1 VSGVNVRRWV
11 PVLAFAAL
19 TGTAACTSVL
29 GLKNASVRWCD
40 RQPPHDFCEDF
51 DHDNAL
57 DSWTLKPTPT
67 GGAMRSL
74 IASDDSAPNAL
85 STSVP
90 PQATGEGNLTG
101 LANAFPSRSIDH
113 VRITVDV
120 RITQAEFKQEGAI
133 ASGIGFLLLED
144 TSMVQSAMN
153 TCMGLVLAPSGSG
166 LTGTIAVA
174 AVVIPA
180 QDCFSVNNLMDA
192 SASGDGGDATMD
204 AGAPPQP
211 IVLATILTNQWQNI
225 ELEVT
230 RAEDGSGVLS
240 TTIATTGA
248 IPSVTFP
255 AELFPPGYP
264 QLGIASSVTGPAGNV
279 EIDFDNVTADF
290 F

>member
-1 VSGVNVRRWV
+1 MNVRRWL
-11 PVLAFAAL
+11 PGLAFAAL
-19 TGTAACTSVL
+19 TSTAACTSVL

-40 RQPPHDFCEDF
+40 TQPHHDFCEDF

-57 DSWTLKPTPT
+57 DSWTLRPTPQ

-74 IASDDSAPNAL
+74 IASDRSPPNAL
-85 STSVP
+85 MTSVP

-101 LANAFPSRSIDH
+101 LANAFSSKSIDH
-113 VRITVDV
+113 VLITVDV

-144 TSMVQSAMN
+144 TSREPNSMN

-174 AVVIPA
+174 AVVVPA
-180 QDCFSVNNLMDA
+180 ADCFSVNNLMDA
-192 SASGDGGDATMD
+192 SASGDGGDTTVD

-211 IVLATILTNQWQNI
+211 ILLATILTNQWQHI

-230 RAEDGSGVLS
+230 RAADGSGVLS
-240 TTIATTGA
+240 PTIATTGA
-248 IPSVTFP
+248 IPPVMFP
-255 AELFPPGYP
+255 AELFPQGYP